1 MRWLRDGVIF
11 SLLMVFGILIAARL
25 ENANEARYSGRFFAI
40 DGDTL
45 SSQGERFRLVGIDAP
60 ELAQSCERDGQDWA
74 CGRRAKETMQAFLD
88 AGLVQCLGNDR
99 DKYKRVLVRCSVSG
113 LDLGAEMVSAGLA
126 VTTEYFLFA
135 SEQALAQ
142 EKGIGMWGGAFDQPR
157 DWRREHKAAEM
168 DAPAAS
174 IIAAIRHLLGW

>member
-1 MRWLRDGVIF
+1 VRWLRDGFIF
-11 SLLMVFGILIAARL
+11 ILLMTFGILIAARL
-25 ENANEARYSGRFFAI
+25 ENANEARYSGTFFAI

-60 ELAQSCERDGQDWA
+60 ELAQSCERGGEAWA
-74 CGRRAKETMQAFLD
+74 CGRQARETMQAFLD

-99 DKYKRVLVRCSVSG
+99 DKYRRVLVRCSVSG

-135 SEQALAQ
+135 EEQASAQ
-142 EKGIGMWGGAFDQPR
+142 KRGMGIWGGPFDQPR

-168 DAPAAS
+168 DAPGAS